1 MNPWVAIPTF
11 LATLSWLSVVVIY
24 QTRAKW
30 WRSAVG
36 VNTMGISLTL
46 TLVLLR
52 LTLLH
57 LGVVFD
63 AWGNIA
69 FGMGAFLTLGAF
81 GVQRAYLI
89 NKAQKVAQSKILAG
103 VPNRRWDDPK

>member
-11 LATLSWLSVVVIY
+11 LATVAWIVVVIEY

-30 WRSAVG
+30 WKGAVG
-36 VNTMGISLTL
+36 VNTMGISLAL
-46 TLVLLR
+46 ALVLVR
-52 LTLLH
+52 LSLLQ

-69 FGMGAFLTLGAF
+69 FGMGAYLSLATF
-81 GVQRAYLI
+81 GFHRAYLI
-89 NKAQKVAQSKILAG
+89 KVAQDAAKVRAENKH
-103 VPNRRWDDPK
+103 NRRYDDPK